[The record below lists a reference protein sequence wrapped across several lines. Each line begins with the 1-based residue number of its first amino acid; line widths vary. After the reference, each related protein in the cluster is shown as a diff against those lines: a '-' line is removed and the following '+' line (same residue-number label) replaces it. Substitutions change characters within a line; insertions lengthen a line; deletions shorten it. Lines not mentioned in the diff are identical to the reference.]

1 MLPSA
6 LACGVALLGC
16 GGGGPA
22 PVAVTPVPAAPA
34 PAAPAAPTPVAP
46 ALPAPVAPIP
56 DGAITVRV
64 LPAPTYVELR
74 DGEQLVNC
82 DLLVTNTSTADWTL
96 IDLQV
101 SAFDRAGTIGFRKFL
116 NRNGVSPS
124 ITTIPN
130 RELAAGKRVLVLNPL
145 YEFPRDLELGR
156 LRFELTYARTAGEQR
171 MTAMVEVSP
180 MVYANHAR
188 LKLPI
193 RGRFIVWDGHDFL
206 AHHRRWD
213 YVFEPIRALGFD
225 SNSGRYSYDLIPID
239 EAGAMVHGEEADN
252 ASWLG
257 FGAPIHAPAPGTIV
271 AVVDD
276 RPDDRKFDTAALKT
290 DLLAVFGNYV
300 VLDHG
305 HGEVSV
311 FGHIQQHSAKQ
322 KVGARVSAGQVLAAI
337 GASGSSLMPHLHY
350 QLQTTPT
357 GHAEGLPSYFE
368 DFTRVRGRKRIEVPV
383 GQIDSGD
390 IIISQE
396 R

>member
-1 MLPSA
+1 MRRLNLEAVDNPVTSLVRSQRRIAGGDASDRQHPVAARARALPLRDRWLPRSLILPSA

-16 GGGGPA
+16 SGGPA

-82 DLLVTNTSTADWTL
+82 DLLVTNTSTADWKL

-101 SAFDRAGTIGFRKFL
+101 SAFDRAGTLGIRKFL
-116 NRNGVSPS
+116 NGNGVSPS

-180 MVYANHAR
+180 IVYANHAR

-213 YVFEPIRALGFD
+213 YMFEPIRALGFD

-239 EAGAMVHGEEADN
+239 
-252 ASWLG
+252 
-257 FGAPIHAPAPGTIV
+257 
-271 AVVDD
+271 
-276 RPDDRKFDTAALKT
+276 
-290 DLLAVFGNYV
+290 
-300 VLDHG
+300 
-305 HGEVSV
+305 
-311 FGHIQQHSAKQ
+311 
-322 KVGARVSAGQVLAAI
+322 
-337 GASGSSLMPHLHY
+337 
-350 QLQTTPT
+350 
-357 GHAEGLPSYFE
+357 
-368 DFTRVRGRKRIEVPV
+368 
-383 GQIDSGD
+383 
-390 IIISQE
+390 
-396 R
+396 

>member
-1 MLPSA
+1 M
-6 LACGVALLGC
+6 
-16 GGGGPA
+16 
-22 PVAVTPVPAAPA
+22 
-34 PAAPAAPTPVAP
+34 PVAP
-46 ALPAPVAPIP
+46 ARPAPVTPVP

-64 LPAPTYVELR
+64 LPAPAYVELR
-74 DGEQLVNC
+74 DGAQLVNC
-82 DLLVTNTSTADWTL
+82 DLLVTNTSAADWTL
-96 IDLQV
+96 TDLQV
-101 SAFDRAGTIGFRKFL
+101 SVFDRGGTLGFRKFL
-116 NRNGVSPS
+116 NGSGVSPS

-130 RELAAGKRVLVLNPL
+130 RELAAGKSVLVINPL
-145 YEFPRDLELGR
+145 YDLPRDLELGK
-156 LRFELTYARTAGEQR
+156 LRFELTYARTAGEQQ
-171 MTAMVEVSP
+171 MSATAEVSP
-180 MVYANHAR
+180 IVYANHAR

-225 SNSGRYSYDLIPID
+225 SNFMRYSYDLIPID
-239 EAGAMVHGEEADN
+239 EAGAMVHGDEANN

-257 FGAPIHAPAPGTIV
+257 FGAPIYAPAAGTIV

-276 RPDDRKFDTAALKT
+276 RPDDRQLDMAALKA

-311 FGHIQQHSAKQ
+311 FGHIQQRSAKV
-322 KVGARVSAGQVLAAI
+322 KVGARVAAGQVLAAI

-357 GHAEGLPSYFE
+357 GHAEGLPSYFV
-368 DFTRVRGRKRIEVPV
+368 DFTRIRGRKRIKVPV

-390 IIISQE
+390 LIVH
-396 R
+396 